1 MATELLT
8 APNER
13 TTART
18 ALPVDTLPIDVSSA
32 AILSEATIGDEVSRQ
47 TVVWRDCLQLSKPR
61 IVTMILITT
70 IATGI
75 IGARGMFSL
84 ANMIELL
91 FGTAMVAA
99 SAGAANQIWER
110 VIDRKMPRTAN
121 RPLPDGRMRLPLAL
135 ALTSVTL
142 FIGTIVL
149 AWRFGWVPAA
159 VGLATWISYVA
170 IYTPMKTRS
179 AWNTT
184 VGAIAGALPMLIGY
198 TATGGSLSE
207 PTGWLLV
214 ALSIAWQYPHFMAIA
229 WMYRRQYAEAGFQMT
244 TTVEPTGRDAA
255 IQSVAGSIVLI
266 LVGLALVASV
276 GSTTYALLGGLGVI
290 AAGWPVLRASIGFA
304 RARDDA
310 AARKLLRSSLLVL
323 PVVLLITTIGVFW

>member
-1 MATELLT
+1 MATEFLT
-8 APNER
+8 APSER
-13 TTART
+13 PTARP
-18 ALPVDTLPIDVSSA
+18 ALPRDLSPAVVLSDV
-32 AILSEATIGDEVSRQ
+32 TIGDEATQRSA
-47 TVVWRDCLQLSKPR
+47 VWRDCLQLSKPR
-61 IVTMILITT
+61 IVTMILVTT

-75 IGARGMFSL
+75 IGSGGMFAL
-84 ANMIELL
+84 GNMMWLL
-91 FGTAMVAA
+91 LGTAMVAA

-110 VIDRKMPRTAN
+110 VIDRKMTRTAN
-121 RPLPDGRMRLPLAL
+121 RPLPDGRMRLSLAL
-135 ALTSVTL
+135 ALTSITL
-142 FIGTIVL
+142 IIGTIIL
-149 AWRFGWVPAA
+149 AWQFGWVPAT
-159 VGLATWISYVA
+159 VGLATWISYVI

-198 TATGGSLSE
+198 TATGGSLSA

-214 ALSIAWQYPHFMAIA
+214 GLSVAWQYPHFMAIA
-229 WMYRRQYAEAGFQMT
+229 WMYRRQYASAGFQMT

-266 LVGLALVASV
+266 LVAVALVASV
-276 GSTTYALLGGLGVI
+276 GSTNYAILGGIGVI
-290 AAGWPVLRASIGFA
+290 AAGWPMLRASVGFA
-304 RARDDA
+304 QTRDDA

>member
-1 MATELLT
+1 MATDLLT

-13 TTART
+13 PIARP
-18 ALPVDTLPIDVSSA
+18 ALPADSSPA
-32 AILSEATIGDEVSRQ
+32 AKNSEMTAGDETSQRSVL
-47 TVVWRDCLQLSKPR
+47 WRDCLQLSKPR

-75 IGARGMFSL
+75 IGARSLFSL
-84 ANMIELL
+84 TGLISLL

-121 RPLPDGRMRLPLAL
+121 RPLPDGRMRLSLAI
-135 ALTSVTL
+135 ALTTITL
-142 FIGTIVL
+142 MIGTIVL
-149 AWRFGWVPAA
+149 AWQFGWVPAA

-198 TATGGSLSE
+198 TATGGSLADA
-207 PTGWLLV
+207 TGWLLV
-214 ALSIAWQYPHFMAIA
+214 GLSVAWQYPHFMAIA

-244 TTVEPTGRDAA
+244 TTVEPTGRHAA
-255 IQSVAGSIVLI
+255 IQSIAGSIVLI
-266 LVGLALVASV
+266 LVGVGLVASV
-276 GSTTYALLGGLGVI
+276 GSTTYAVFGGLGVI
-290 AAGWPVLRASIGFA
+290 AAGWPMLRASIGFA
-304 RARDDA
+304 RSRDDA